1 MSSEKFFANLERI
14 RLRRGMPKAELARRI
29 GITGAGLSQML
40 RRKSLRLGKIEQLAK
55 ALEVDSSEFFRD
67 ETGSV

>member
-29 GITGAGLSQML
+29 GITGAGLSQMIK
-40 RRKSLRLGKIEQLAK
+40 RKSLRLGKIEQLAK

-67 ETGSV
+67 DTGSV

>member
-67 ETGSV
+67 EAGSV